1 MQAFTSGLRAR
12 ATLLGRN
19 QMGLHQCVINGLD
32 HNVAAGP
39 LPRRK
44 QETMTRNTRARRRN
58 YDAGNIQSAPRRF
71 AGGREGGGKGRGK
84 GREGE
89 GKGPEKGIQGKGDP
103 DGNGG
108 FRETKK
114 PRCSKWNSGVL
125 AGGSDR
131 RRSGDLSI
139 FSRTLYQLSYRA

>member
-32 HNVAAGP
+32 HNVAAGA

-44 QETMTRNTRARRRN
+44 QETMTRNTRARRRITTPATSKVPP
-58 YDAGNIQSAPRRF
+58 DGSP
-71 AGGREGGGKGRGK
+71 GEGKGAGRG
-84 GREGE
+84 GEREGE